1 MRHREG
7 LYVPSQFV
15 RLLRFA
21 VAFNSTWNLDA
32 SAEECSSQTAL
43 GIAVNPAGQSGFD
56 PLWDFRFTIRRSR
69 ELIYVPELVIGRVH
83 GIHAVNESLHL
94 AVHLIIGVAQQTT
107 PALSAFCIMPFT
119 SSSMTHLPSSWQA
132 MPHYR
137 TLCPCRQGKS
147 FQSRNLQRWHPQ

>member
-1 MRHREG
+1 MRRREG

-43 GIAVNPAGQSGFD
+43 GIAVNPAGQSGFG

-69 ELIYVPELVIGRVH
+69 ELIYVPELVIGREH
-83 GIHAVNESLHL
+83 GIYAVNESLHL

-107 PALSAFCIMPFT
+107 PA
-119 SSSMTHLPSSWQA
+119 
-132 MPHYR
+132 
-137 TLCPCRQGKS
+137 
-147 FQSRNLQRWHPQ
+147 